1 MIIQGGENSQM
12 ETTHYLSQGKK
23 NKDDLRTCRQ
33 VDKSKF
39 ANSLITVITVV
50 FNGNDSLEETI
61 QSVINQTYD
70 NVEYIVID
78 GGSTDGTLDIIKQH
92 EGKIDR
98 WLSEEDSGIYDA
110 MNKGINLANG
120 EWINFMNS
128 GDVFHDNDVL
138 LNFYK
143 ESKKY
148 QNIDF
153 FYSDSI
159 VRNGKK
165 YICNKEKRI
174 LIHQAI
180 IYRKAI
186 HEKIGRYVVVKNLTT
201 ADYFFFMLSYNY
213 NWQKLIFPISI
224 HDTNGISSGLHTFL
238 QKNAID
244 LLFGF
249 NGRIKT
255 ILFLSAHP
263 FYNKIKT
270 LFK

>member
-1 MIIQGGENSQM
+1 M
-12 ETTHYLSQGKK
+12 
-23 NKDDLRTCRQ
+23 
-33 VDKSKF
+33 
-39 ANSLITVITVV
+39 
-50 FNGNDSLEETI
+50 NDSPKVSIVTIVYNASKYLEETM

-70 NVEYIVID
+70 NVEYIVVD
-78 GGSTDGTLDIIKQH
+78 GGSTDGTLDILEKY
-92 EGKIDR
+92 KDRIDH
-98 WLSEEDSGIYDA
+98 WVSEEDRGIYDA
-110 MNKGINLANG
+110 MNKGVNLANG

-138 LNFYK
+138 LNFC
-143 ESKKY
+143 EENKKS

-159 VRNGKK
+159 VKEGKK
-165 YICNKEKRI
+165 YICNKEKRV

-180 IYRKAI
+180 IYRIAM

-201 ADYFFFMLSYNY
+201 ADYLFFMLSYNY
-213 NWQKLIFPISI
+213 NWQKLNFPISI
-224 HDTNGISSGLHTFL
+224 HEAHGVSSGLHTFL

-255 ILFLSAHP
+255 IIFLSLHP
-263 FYNKIKT
+263 LYNKIKR

>member
-1 MIIQGGENSQM
+1 MNSKPM
-12 ETTHYLSQGKK
+12 VSIVTIVY
-23 NKDDLRTCRQ
+23 
-33 VDKSKF
+33 
-39 ANSLITVITVV
+39 
-50 FNGNDSLEETI
+50 NDEEYLEETI
-61 QSVINQTYD
+61 QSVLSQTYD

-78 GGSTDGTLDIIKQH
+78 GGSTDGTLDVIKQY
-92 EGKIDR
+92 KDRIDH
-98 WLSEEDSGIYDA
+98 WISEEDRGIYDA
-110 MNKGINLANG
+110 MNKGVNLAKG

-143 ESKKY
+143 ESKKS

-159 VRNGKK
+159 VREGKK

-180 IYRKAI
+180 IYRVAM

-201 ADYFFFMLSYNY
+201 ADYLFFMLSYNY
-213 NWQKLIFPISI
+213 NWQKLNFPISI
-224 HDTNGISSGLHTFL
+224 HDANGVSSGLHTFL

-255 ILFLSAHP
+255 ILFLSIHP
-263 FYNKIKT
+263 LYNKIKT